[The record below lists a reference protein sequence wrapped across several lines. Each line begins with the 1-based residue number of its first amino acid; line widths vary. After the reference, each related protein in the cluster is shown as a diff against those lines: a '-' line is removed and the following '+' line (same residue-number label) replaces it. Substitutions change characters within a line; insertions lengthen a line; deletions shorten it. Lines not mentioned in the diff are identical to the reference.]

1 MRDTKGSIMDETPI
15 HFEDMSEAVEIPDDG
30 ILSRTLVNTAAAK
43 VVLFA
48 FSTGQELSEHTASM
62 AAILQIMKG
71 EADVILGEDLHHAR
85 PGFWT
90 HMPPHLKHSVRAKAP
105 TVMLLTLLKKSA

>member
-1 MRDTKGSIMDETPI
+1 MDETPV
-15 HFEDMSEAVEIPDDG
+15 HFADMAAAVEIPADG
-30 ILSRTLVNTAAAK
+30 ILSRTLVNTAAVK

-62 AAILQIMKG
+62 AAILQILKG
-71 EADVILGEDLHHAR
+71 DADVILGEDLHHTG

-90 HMPPHLKHSVRAKAP
+90 HMPPHLKHSVRAKTP
-105 TVMLLTLLKKSA
+105 TVMLLTLLKKSG